1 MRTTEILKE
10 IQRLPVSKRMYVVEK
25 TMHSIRA
32 HEDKSQLKKAAMALQ
47 SDYKTDKDLTAL
59 TSIDFEDFYEAK

>member
-10 IQRLPVSKRMYVVEK
+10 IQRIPGSKRMNVVEK
-25 TMHSIRA
+25 TMISIRG
-32 HEDKSQLKKAAMALQ
+32 HEEKNQTKKTAMALQ

>member
-1 MRTTEILKE
+1 
-10 IQRLPVSKRMYVVEK
+10 
-25 TMHSIRA
+25 MHSIRA
-32 HEDKSQLKKAAMALQ
+32 HEDKSQLNKAAMALQ